1 MKRILNIIGIFFLSI
16 IVFTGCQNFTEDEME
31 MSPQTRAQLSSGTHY
46 YWYKGNKI
54 PITINTTKSY
64 ILFESSDEANLQ
76 LPLLIGIECGK
87 SNFIFPAPVARCNT
101 ISGQR

>member
-54 PITINTTKSY
+54 PITINTTNRTFFLNPPMKRICSY
-64 ILFESSDEANLQ
+64 LS
-76 LPLLIGIECGK
+76 
-87 SNFIFPAPVARCNT
+87 
-101 ISGQR
+101 

>member
-31 MSPQTRAQLSSGTHY
+31 TSPQTRAQLSSGTHY
-46 YWYKGNKI
+46 YWYRGNKI

-64 ILFESSDEANLQ
+64 ILFESGKHGKIDPVGTDE
-76 LPLLIGIECGK
+76 ID
-87 SNFIFPAPVARCNT
+87 PVKTA
-101 ISGQR
+101 

>member
-46 YWYKGNKI
+46 YWYKGK
-54 PITINTTKSY
+54 KSR
-64 ILFESSDEANLQ
+64 LQ
-76 LPLLIGIECGK
+76 LIRQNRTFFLNPPMKRICSYL
-87 SNFIFPAPVARCNT
+87 S
-101 ISGQR
+101 

>member
-76 LPLLIGIECGK
+76 LPLLNSK
-87 SNFIFPAPVARCNT
+87 SGLSAAKVTLSSRVP
-101 ISGQR
+101 S

>member
-1 MKRILNIIGIFFLSI
+1 
-16 IVFTGCQNFTEDEME
+16 ME

-76 LPLLIGIECGK
+76 LPLLNSKSGLSAAKVTYLPGSSCKMQHDQRPTITCIGPK
-87 SNFIFPAPVARCNT
+87 LQLRT
-101 ISGQR
+101 

>member
-54 PITINTTKSY
+54 PITIRQNRTFFLNPPMKRICSY
-64 ILFESSDEANLQ
+64 LS
-76 LPLLIGIECGK
+76 
-87 SNFIFPAPVARCNT
+87 
-101 ISGQR
+101 

>member
-16 IVFTGCQNFTEDEME
+16 IVFTGCQNFREDEME

-54 PITINTTKSY
+54 PITINTTTLVSGEK
-64 ILFESSDEANLQ
+64 FSDNV
-76 LPLLIGIECGK
+76 LIIK
-87 SNFIFPAPVARCNT
+87 H
-101 ISGQR
+101 Q